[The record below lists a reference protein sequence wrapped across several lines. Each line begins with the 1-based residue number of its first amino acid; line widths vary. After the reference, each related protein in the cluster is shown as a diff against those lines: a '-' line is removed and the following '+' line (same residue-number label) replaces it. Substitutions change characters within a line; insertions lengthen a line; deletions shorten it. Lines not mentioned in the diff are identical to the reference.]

1 MLENL
6 DLSIY
11 KNVFCDSK
19 KALIW
24 AYKNGLNKDSLIR
37 SSSPAVLWKKNPNV
51 IHIEDRWN
59 KKDFKE
65 FQSTIKKN
73 SEDIYN
79 ATINID
85 RTTREDALAVSL
97 SFVEFHK
104 IIYKAACLF
113 EDDLIKPRLFLKV
126 DGIGGPNGNH
136 MNAPWDLLLKG
147 NNNFNSIN
155 YTLQENS
162 WSVSDVDGVPLN
174 LRMRIAG
181 VETVLYRLAIR
192 LSEKLPRWMRKKQL
206 LVHNENELLIEIA
219 SNLALKGVA
228 IKKLE
233 LTNNRGTNEYK
244 NIPIIQ
250 ICESIK
256 PIVHNR
262 LKEWLVP
269 GLVDICEKLF
279 IDQVSKA
286 LYSVNQLKANWK
298 NILDRENKSINVLI
312 TGAPGNLTG
321 FALTG
326 ACHEIGIPVVSV
338 QHGVTVEICSSIG
351 EVSSAYDMNTSDYCF
366 TYNRM
371 SEKIEKNSFFSRGKS
386 LVIGMSKRHFR
397 MKRIKDTINSSCPPI
412 VYISTNLYKGNLGYF
427 VGWLTDYDRSLNER
441 NLITSVFSRLPH
453 KIRYKTYPEDN
464 RRYVDKDPAIECAYQ
479 YKNIELFEKKI
490 DMRFLLQQHQIVV
503 TSSATSTIG
512 WPVMANKPTVFIN
525 WDTHDSLSEEAYIS
539 FSNGLF
545 LFDANSEY
553 FHENLR
559 EFLSKPI
566 SEIVELWDKKE
577 VARKDMIQRFFS
589 EYSSGA
595 GKRGQKLITAE
606 YFS

>member
-11 KNVFCDSK
+11 KNVFCDSVQ
-19 KALIW
+19 ALNW
-24 AYKNGLNKDSLIR
+24 AYKHGLNKDSLIC
-37 SSSPAVLWKKNPNV
+37 SSSPAVLWKGYPNV
-51 IHIEDRWN
+51 VQIEDRWN
-59 KKDFKE
+59 TKDFKE
-65 FQSTIKKN
+65 FQSTIN
-73 SEDIYN
+73 NFSEDIYN

-85 RTTREDALAVSL
+85 ETTREDALAVSL

-113 EDDLIKPRLFLKV
+113 EDDLIKPRLFLKIE
-126 DGIGGPNGNH
+126 GNGGVNGNH
-136 MNAPWDLLLKG
+136 MNAPWDILLNG
-147 NNNFNSIN
+147 NSNFSSID
-155 YTLQENS
+155 YTLHKDFWN
-162 WSVSDVDGVPLN
+162 VSDIGEVPVS

-192 LSEKLPRWMRKKQL
+192 LSEKLPRWMKKKQL

-219 SNLALKGVA
+219 SNFVLKGVA

-233 LTNNRGTNEYK
+233 FVSKNNPSDYK
-244 NIPIIQ
+244 NISFDR
-250 ICESIK
+250 ICESIR

-262 LKEWLVP
+262 LKKWLTP
-269 GLVDICEKLF
+269 SLVDICEKLF
-279 IDQVSKA
+279 IDQVSEA
-286 LYSVNQLKANWK
+286 LHSLNQLKASWK

-312 TGAPGNLTG
+312 TGAPGNLNG

-326 ACHEIGIPVVSV
+326 VCHEIGIPVVSV
-338 QHGVTVEICSSIG
+338 QHGVTVEICSNIA
-351 EVSSAYDMNTSDYCF
+351 EVSSAYDMNTSDYYLA
-366 TYNRM
+366 YNRM
-371 SEKIEKNSFFSRGKS
+371 SENIEKNSFFSRGKS
-386 LVIGMSKRHFR
+386 LVVGMSKRHFR
-397 MKRIKDTINSSCPPI
+397 MKKIKDIINSSCPPI

-427 VGWLTDYDRSLNER
+427 VGWSTDYDRSLNER
-441 NLITSVFSRLPH
+441 NLISNVFSRLPH

-464 RRYVDKDPAIECAYQ
+464 RRYVDKDPAIEYVDK

-525 WDTHDSLSEEAYIS
+525 WDTHDSLSNEAYIS

-559 EFLSKPI
+559 KFLSKPI
-566 SEIVELWDKKE
+566 SEIMNLWDKKE

-595 GKRGQKLITAE
+595 GKRGQRLITAK